1 MAQPREKSR
10 QVLDSANTPAALPAP
25 RFAFGW
31 ASLVYALCTLSL
43 AYPAL
48 AGRFLVSP
56 HSDQYIAGYA
66 FREFAASTL
75 RATGHFPLWNPYLFG
90 GMPFVAAM
98 HGDIFYPTFLLRMV
112 MPTDVAM
119 TWGFIIHIFLSGLF
133 TFGFLRAIGYTFYG
147 SLIGGIAY
155 MMSGQIAS
163 YVSPGHD
170 GKLFVSALFPLALW
184 LLYRGIRG
192 GKNWTWG
199 AFALIIGLCVLSP
212 HPQLLQYTLLACG
225 SYALFLAFAT
235 LEGVS
240 LPRALAIRRLA
251 AALGSVVVGLAIGA
265 VQYLPVR
272 EYVSWSP
279 RAGGLADYQTA
290 TSYAWNPEE
299 LLNVYLPQFSGM
311 FDNYWG
317 RNGIHLHSDYVGVV
331 VLVLAGAAFIGL
343 RSDPRRKHIVFWSA
357 ALIVS
362 LLWSLGSSTPFY
374 HIPYAIVPGT
384 KYFRAPATIFFVGT
398 LAIALLACVGAERFL
413 ERRVS
418 SKYLLGWL
426 VAGGIIAFLASVG
439 GLTSIAES
447 FVDERLFDRVLANR
461 SALFLGAWR
470 SFFFLALAVGL
481 GFATLRGKISG
492 RAVAWS
498 LAALMVI
505 DLWTIERL
513 YWMFSPPAKVIYAS
527 DPIVEMLKSEAQP
540 IRVLPLQLAQS
551 AEPDPFLTGDALMI
565 HRIRNV
571 LGYHGNQLGRYH
583 AAPGE
588 LTNDLTGTNTGGDRL
603 VSPNVLALTNTKY
616 FLTNIAELPF
626 FPNATLVKGAV
637 RNASGDTVYLYRLSA
652 ENPYSWVTPVA
663 VKAPD
668 EQVLATVLNPRF
680 DVRRAALFDTSA
692 NVAVSKDVQT
702 LPPPLVIGTSVS
714 HYEAGRVMI
723 DLNAPAPQGSSLMV
737 SENYYP
743 GWKAT
748 VDGKTAR
755 IGRADYSLIG
765 VELPQGARSV
775 ELIFTSPAYER
786 GKVITWVAIAVGVL
800 MLGAGIWRDRRRFA

>member
-1 MAQPREKSR
+1 MAQPRDKSR
-10 QVLDSANTPAALPAP
+10 QVPDSANTPAAPPAP

-48 AGRFLVSP
+48 AGRFLVNP
-56 HSDQYIAGYA
+56 HSDQYIAGFA

-90 GMPFVAAM
+90 GMPFIAAM

-119 TWGFIIHIFLSGLF
+119 TWGFIIHIILSGLF
-133 TFGFLRAIGYTFYG
+133 TFGFLRAIGYSFYG

-192 GKNWTWG
+192 GRSWTWG

-225 SYALFLAFAT
+225 AYALFLAFAT
-235 LEGVS
+235 LDGVS
-240 LPRALAIRRLA
+240 LSRGIAIKRLGTALA
-251 AALGSVVVGLAIGA
+251 SVVVGLAIGA

-279 RAGGLADYQTA
+279 RAGGLADYRIA

-311 FDNYWG
+311 LNNYWG

-343 RSDPRRKHIVFWSA
+343 RSDPRRKHIIFWSA
-357 ALIVS
+357 ALVVT

-374 HIPYAIVPGT
+374 HIPYAIIPGT

-418 SKYLLGWL
+418 PRYLIGWL
-426 VAGGIIAFLASVG
+426 IAGGIIAFLASVG
-439 GLTSIAES
+439 GLSSVAES
-447 FVDERLFDRVLANR
+447 FVDERMFDRVLANR
-461 SALFLGAWR
+461 GALMLGAWR
-470 SFFFLALAVGL
+470 SLFFVALVAGL
-481 GFATLRGKISG
+481 GLVMQRGKISG
-492 RAVAWS
+492 RAAAWA

-513 YWMFSPPAKVIYAS
+513 YWMFSPPAKVVYAS
-527 DPIVEMLKSEAQP
+527 DPIIEMLKAEPQP
-540 IRVLPLQLAQS
+540 VRVLALPVQRTP
-551 AEPDPFLTGDALMI
+551 EPDPFLTGDALMT

-571 LGYHGNQLGRYH
+571 LGYHGNQLGRFN
-583 AAPGE
+583 E
-588 LTNDLTGTNTGGDRL
+588 LVGTSSDDNRL
-603 VSPNVLALTNTKY
+603 FSPNVLRLTNTKF
-616 FLTNIAELPF
+616 FLTNIPELPF
-626 FPNATLVKGAV
+626 IGNTTLAKGPVVNAA
-637 RNASGDTVYLYRLSA
+637 GDTVYLYRFNA
-652 ENPYSWVTPVA
+652 DNPYSWVTPVA

-668 EQVLATVLNPRF
+668 DQVLATVLNPRF

-692 NVAVSKDVQT
+692 NVAVAPGVQT
-702 LPPPLVIGTSVS
+702 LPAPLTLATSVR
-714 HYEAGRVMI
+714 HYEPGKVQI
-723 DLNAPAPQGSSLMV
+723 DLSAPAPHGSSLVV

-748 VDGKTAR
+748 VDGKAAR

-765 VELPQGARSV
+765 VELPSGARSI

-786 GKVITWVAIAVGVL
+786 GKTITWLAIAIGIL
-800 MLGAGIWRDRRRFA
+800 MLGAGVWRDRRRLA

>member
-10 QVLDSANTPAALPAP
+10 QVTDSANTPAALPAP

-31 ASLVYALCTLSL
+31 ASLVYALCTFSL

-48 AGRFLVSP
+48 AGRFLVNS
-56 HSDQYIAGYA
+56 HSDQYVAGYA

-75 RATGHFPLWNPYLFG
+75 RATGQFPLWNPYLFG
-90 GMPFVAAM
+90 GMPYIAAM

-119 TWGFIIHIFLSGLF
+119 TWGFIIHVFLSGLF
-133 TFGFLRAIGYTFYG
+133 TFGFLRAIGYSFYG

-184 LLYRGIRG
+184 MLYRGIRG
-192 GKNWTWG
+192 GKSWSWG

-225 SYALFLAFAT
+225 AYALFLAFAA

-240 LPRALAIRRLA
+240 LPRAVAIKRLA
-251 AALGSVVVGLAIGA
+251 AALGAVVVGLAIGA

-279 RAGGLADYQTA
+279 RAGGLADYRVA

-311 FDNYWG
+311 LDNYWG

-331 VLVLAGAAFIGL
+331 VLVLVGAAFIGL
-343 RSDPRRKHIVFWSA
+343 RAEPRRKHIIFWSA
-357 ALIVS
+357 ALLVT

-374 HIPYAIVPGT
+374 RIPYAIIPGT

-398 LAIALLACVGAERFL
+398 LAIALLASAGAERFL
-413 ERRVS
+413 QRRVS
-418 SKYLLGWL
+418 RKYLIGWL
-426 VAGGIIAFLASVG
+426 IAGGVIALLASVG
-439 GLTSIAES
+439 GLTSVAES
-447 FVDERLFDRVLANR
+447 FVDEKLFDRVLANKGD
-461 SALFLGAWR
+461 LIVGAWR
-470 SFFFLALAVGL
+470 SFFFVAVIVALGLAV
-481 GFATLRGKISG
+481 LRGKVSG
-492 RAVAWS
+492 RAAAWG
-498 LAALMVI
+498 LAAVMAL

-513 YWMFSPPAKVIYAS
+513 YWMFMPPAKVIYAS
-527 DPIVEMLKSEAQP
+527 DPIIETLKSEPQP
-540 IRVLPLQLAQS
+540 VRVIAFPVQPTP
-551 AEPDPFLTGDALMI
+551 ERDVFLTGDALMT
-565 HRIRNV
+565 HRIRQV
-571 LGYHGNQLGRYH
+571 LGYHGNQLGRY
-583 AAPGE
+583 
-588 LTNDLTGTNTGGDRL
+588 NDLVGTNSDDNRIF
-603 VSPNVLALTNTKY
+603 SPNVLRLTNTRY
-616 FLTNIAELPF
+616 FLTNIPELPF
-626 FPNATLVKGAV
+626 IGNTTLVKGPV
-637 RNASGDTVYLYRLSA
+637 RNASGDTVYLYRLNA

-668 EQVLATVLNPRF
+668 DQVLATVLNPRF
-680 DVRRAALFDTSA
+680 DVRRAALFDSSA
-692 NVAVSKDVQT
+692 NVAVSEGVQT
-702 LPPPLVIGTSVS
+702 LPPPLAITTSVR
-714 HYEAGRVMI
+714 HYEAGKVSI
-723 DLNAPAPQGSSLMV
+723 DLSAPAPKGSSLVV

-748 VDGKTAR
+748 VDGKAAR
-755 IGRADYSLIG
+755 LGRADYSLIG

-775 ELIFTSPAYER
+775 ELNFTSPSYQR
-786 GKVITWVAIAVGVL
+786 GKLITWIALALGML
-800 MLGAGIWRDRRRFA
+800 MLGAGIWRDRRRLG